1 MKNPEWCIW
10 GLCTGYIVGCTNAW
24 HARLSRKLFLVF
36 LPNWILGDSQGT
48 YIVGV
53 ISKEEYYGLFIGFR
67 PSGRVQ
73 PVQLWWLVNLPVN
86 SLSQIFTFDLLRLTI
101 KAAIAFDLC
110 VLIRG
115 SILLIVCV
123 LADFEIGCKIH
134 WNHFTDE
141 PIMPSYATVS
151 FAQLHGNDLKWWP
164 ICSRWWCSMAKSGW
178 RQVLLNTP
186 SNWENPEGEFWL
198 LRHPCQE
205 LDCVGLL
212 LVPWLNQPMKWRPMK
227 WNGILPSPSNVFVWD
242 CDLTPTKW
250 EWTHQQSIA

>member
-1 MKNPEWCIW
+1 MGPMHRIYSWVHQCLACAPVEEVVLSISAQLNIRRQSR
-10 GLCTGYIVGCTNAW
+10 YIYCGS
-24 HARLSRKLFLVF
+24 L
-36 LPNWILGDSQGT
+36 
-48 YIVGV
+48 

-86 SLSQIFTFDLLRLTI
+86 SLSQISTFDLLRLTI
-101 KAAIAFDLC
+101 KAAIAFDRC

-164 ICSRWWCSMAKSGW
+164 ICSR
-178 RQVLLNTP
+178 
-186 SNWENPEGEFWL
+186 
-198 LRHPCQE
+198 
-205 LDCVGLL
+205 
-212 LVPWLNQPMKWRPMK
+212 
-227 WNGILPSPSNVFVWD
+227 
-242 CDLTPTKW
+242 
-250 EWTHQQSIA
+250 

>member
-123 LADFEIGCKIH
+123 GRFRDWMQNSLESLHWWADHAFICNRVIC
-134 WNHFTDE
+134 
-141 PIMPSYATVS
+141 SATWKWSQMV
-151 FAQLHGNDLKWWP
+151 ANLLKMMMLHGKIRVASCFVEYSKQLRESW
-164 ICSRWWCSMAKSGW
+164 RWILIASTSLPRARLCRPTSGAM
-178 RQVLLNTP
+178 T
-186 SNWENPEGEFWL
+186 
-198 LRHPCQE
+198 
-205 LDCVGLL
+205 
-212 LVPWLNQPMKWRPMK
+212 
-227 WNGILPSPSNVFVWD
+227 
-242 CDLTPTKW
+242 
-250 EWTHQQSIA
+250 